1 MRGSANLFCTTDN
14 FSSTRAFGNSYFKKY
29 RQDDVQNS
37 VEKDEKSPISRNALF
52 CNRSQTE
59 AENSNF
65 ENQKLVPQFIPSDGS
80 SGRYQL
86 GAESFSEA
94 DFSNKMFH
102 VPSNYLKKDSL
113 ELSFPE
119 NAKRI
124 PIQTMARQQYRNYN
138 LGNPEN
144 GSRDQ
149 GGRYPGEALPKYQKN
164 ALAFSDP
171 DSGFIGNL
179 QAKEK
184 QVSNL
189 SDSKISN
196 ARDSTLMGD
205 FPQGKLNKK
214 LREKL
219 DPKLDALL
227 ELVENQEMNS
237 ISLLNEMSGK
247 LKKKVEY
254 DLTEGLSGRT
264 KIFDCTC
271 LFGNQVI
278 GKRRGNTKQSA
289 KAEAAKQGLRTL
301 LTEKQFLTE
310 SAALILSIQ
319 KAQENMT
326 KQRNPLFA
334 SKNLDEKPLLTAER
348 TPSEEWSTSLSLS
361 SINQEKS
368 VEQMKSS
375 LYELNV
381 LARRLSIEP
390 IWSFP
395 FEANA
400 EGYFEV
406 SLQFG
411 NLMVT
416 ELAKRKQDAKKEAA
430 ALMIK
435 KIKEAQ
441 SENKTFHSEN
451 TENIFGSKNQKQD
464 KGDKARLLFEK
475 MNKPRMVSGDNK
487 ILFKQIPKKISEEQ
501 TKMFDGYELKSDVNQ
516 SLEDFFHRIENYTS
530 MITSNPK
537 QIMLEEKRHLADY
550 IKSSYLSPVG
560 SFALGCMRKD
570 KLVIDTILTYEEIK
584 SMEEEEF
591 LELYKYSLETC
602 FTLDQQ
608 AGTNIENMKF
618 CFSVQEGGFLQ
629 IKSTGRSESLCL
641 NIYIQ
646 KHALEQL
653 TLPIQHIH
661 KIYSQ
666 MNDGSLEELKF
677 FRKLLQ
683 IIRMWRSDE
692 FNLVPIEIFD
702 MVLLTVFLRDHSFH
716 IEKTLFSWTQ
726 ILNSSSLTARVLKS
740 FGQQYLNL
748 YEELSQETKDRLHD
762 GSRQMLSYI
771 SSLFV
776 SKS

>member
-1 MRGSANLFCTTDN
+1 VIIK
-14 FSSTRAFGNSYFKKY
+14 FSS
-29 RQDDVQNS
+29 
-37 VEKDEKSPISRNALF
+37 
-52 CNRSQTE
+52 
-59 AENSNF
+59 
-65 ENQKLVPQFIPSDGS
+65 
-80 SGRYQL
+80 
-86 GAESFSEA
+86 
-94 DFSNKMFH
+94 NKF
-102 VPSNYLKKDSL
+102 
-113 ELSFPE
+113 
-119 NAKRI
+119 
-124 PIQTMARQQYRNYN
+124 Q
-138 LGNPEN
+138 
-144 GSRDQ
+144 
-149 GGRYPGEALPKYQKN
+149 
-164 ALAFSDP
+164 
-171 DSGFIGNL
+171 
-179 QAKEK
+179 
-184 QVSNL
+184 
-189 SDSKISN
+189 
-196 ARDSTLMGD
+196 
-205 FPQGKLNKK
+205 
-214 LREKL
+214 
-219 DPKLDALL
+219 
-227 ELVENQEMNS
+227 
-237 ISLLNEMSGK
+237 
-247 LKKKVEY
+247 
-254 DLTEGLSGRT
+254 
-264 KIFDCTC
+264 
-271 LFGNQVI
+271 
-278 GKRRGNTKQSA
+278 
-289 KAEAAKQGLRTL
+289 
-301 LTEKQFLTE
+301 
-310 SAALILSIQ
+310 
-319 KAQENMT
+319 
-326 KQRNPLFA
+326 
-334 SKNLDEKPLLTAER
+334 
-348 TPSEEWSTSLSLS
+348 
-361 SINQEKS
+361 
-368 VEQMKSS
+368 
-375 LYELNV
+375 
-381 LARRLSIEP
+381 
-390 IWSFP
+390 
-395 FEANA
+395 
-400 EGYFEV
+400 
-406 SLQFG
+406 
-411 NLMVT
+411 
-416 ELAKRKQDAKKEAA
+416 
-430 ALMIK
+430 
-435 KIKEAQ
+435 
-441 SENKTFHSEN
+441 
-451 TENIFGSKNQKQD
+451 
-464 KGDKARLLFEK
+464 
-475 MNKPRMVSGDNK
+475 
-487 ILFKQIPKKISEEQ
+487 KKISEEQ